1 MKVEYPTKV
10 ILAWAEAV
18 RGNEEIKDWL
28 MANGYPELGL
38 FVHALHNQ
46 QEARNWLMSNGF
58 PHLMALIRG
67 SEGDENACLW
77 LRKFELHVFEHVAR
91 AADNNDASMLW
102 LSENNWPEMMMM
114 ASRMRNVKNDIERAN
129 NDVHRISSE

>member
-1 MKVEYPTKV
+1 MKVEYHSKV

-102 LSENNWPEMMMM
+102 LSENNWPEMMMI
-114 ASRMRNVKNDIERAN
+114 AGRMRNVKNDIERAN
-129 NDVHRISSE
+129 NDVHRMSSE